1 MIDFKTFKKVITSIQ
16 KHRQWQ
22 DRCTKF
28 IEKEICTDA
37 WAFVT
42 AGDDLSA
49 TTLKLLEE
57 IFDDKG
63 KWIDW
68 WLYED
73 VEKVVGF
80 SDGTQKN
87 ISKLKDLYAFL
98 LENKAEHDKEKEN
111 KK

>member
-1 MIDFKTFKKVITSIQ
+1 MISFKTFKKVITGIQ
-16 KHRQWQ
+16 QHRQWQ

-28 IEKEICTDA
+28 INQEICTDSR
-37 WAFVT
+37 AFVT

-49 TTLKLLEE
+49 ITLKLLEE

-63 KWIDW
+63 EWINW

-80 SDGTQKN
+80 SDGTSKN
-87 ISKLKDLYAFL
+87 ISKLKDLYNFL
-98 LENKAEHDKEKEN
+98 LENKAEHEKEREN